1 MQFDLTDPGLL
12 LSAEVLGRPAAAL
25 RPASPRG
32 AGVAG
37 SRAGH
42 LPGLGPGV
50 GPQAVGPDD
59 LSSNLVTLVRHDGQ
73 GHLEPYGLLP
83 YGDPMHVLA
92 TADPPIPPGTA
103 ASSSSTSARRP
114 WPH

>member
-12 LSAEVLGRPAAAL
+12 LSAEVLADPRPLYGQLRREAPVWRIPGQDTFLVSDPAL
-25 RPASPRG
+25 VRE
-32 AGVAG
+32 
-37 SRAGH
+37 
-42 LPGLGPGV
+42 
-50 GPQAVGPDD
+50 AVGRPDD

-92 TADPPIPPGTA
+92 TADPPIHTRH
-103 ASSSSTSARRP
+103 RRLRP
-114 WPH
+114 CR